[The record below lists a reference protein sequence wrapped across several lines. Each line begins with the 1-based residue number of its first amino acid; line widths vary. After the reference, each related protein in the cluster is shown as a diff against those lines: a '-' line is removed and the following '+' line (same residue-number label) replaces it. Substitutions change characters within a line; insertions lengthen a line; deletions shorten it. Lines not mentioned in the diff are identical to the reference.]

1 MYSAPTPSAL
11 QRQSIISLTA
21 IRCRAISANVNTVT
35 SAYCST
41 EQEEIYE
48 NIAKLY
54 YKNLSDNN
62 KNELV
67 DFLYNLD
74 PKMLRSV
81 FLENV
86 DEDIIIKKYW
96 IPFIN
101 MQLNNI
107 IKGDK

>member
-1 MYSAPTPSAL
+1 M
-11 QRQSIISLTA
+11 
-21 IRCRAISANVNTVT
+21 NTVT
-35 SAYCST
+35 NVYCST

-54 YKNLSDNN
+54 YKNLSDDN

-86 DEDIIIKKYW
+86 DEDEITRKYW

-101 MQLNNI
+101 EKLKNI
-107 IKGDK
+107 IKGGK